1 VVLSNIREVARL
13 AGVSVATVSRTLK
26 SPERVLAPTRER
38 VMAAVEQ
45 AGYRPN
51 LMAVQFRSRRTGNLV
66 ILVPTIANT
75 FFARVISGAQQAA
88 HPAGYRLLLCDTQ
101 GRVELERQFA
111 ELVYAY
117 QADGVIQLRAY
128 DPFEN
133 APPDADVP
141 PIVNACEVLKAGRY
155 PTISLDN
162 VAAAKAMTDHLIALG
177 HRRIGL
183 IKGSKNSPLTLDRL
197 AGYEAALREAG
208 IAFDE
213 ALICHGNFS
222 LEAGYAGAQKML
234 ALAER
239 PSALFCENDEMAI
252 GALKRI
258 RQAGLRVPE
267 DISVVGFDDIPMAAF
282 CDPPLT
288 TISQPA
294 EAFGA
299 KAVEMLIA
307 LIEKRPLAERHVVL
321 PFELT
326 PRSST
331 ARIDNSGKR

>member
-1 VVLSNIREVARL
+1 
-13 AGVSVATVSRTLK
+13 
-26 SPERVLAPTRER
+26 
-38 VMAAVEQ
+38 
-45 AGYRPN
+45 
-51 LMAVQFRSRRTGNLV
+51 
-66 ILVPTIANT
+66 VPTIANT

-88 HPAGYRLLLCDTQ
+88 QAAGYRLLLCDTQ
-101 GRVELERQFA
+101 GREELERQFA

-133 APPDADVP
+133 APADADVP
-141 PIVNACEVLKAGRY
+141 PIVNACEVIKAGRY

-222 LEAGYAGAQKML
+222 LEAGFAGAQKML
-234 ALAER
+234 GLAER

-267 DISVVGFDDIPMAAF
+267 DISVVGFDDIPMAAY

-307 LIEKRPLAERHVVL
+307 LIEKQPLTERHVVL

-331 ARIDNSGKR
+331 ARIDNTGKR